1 MFIKQLSANLYF
13 VFTHLKK
20 VLTLSRE
27 KEIAKYLLKNSL
39 ILSTAESCTGG
50 LISSR
55 LTDVSG
61 SSAYIFQNFVTY
73 ANEAKIKL
81 LGVSEQTIEE
91 KGVVSSEVAEQMAE
105 GLIKHYNCN
114 IALATTGIAGPTGAT
129 ETKPVG
135 LVYIGIA
142 DDKAKKSYRYEANPL
157 LYRRLMKYAFADKAL
172 DLLKDFLKENYQL

>member
-1 MFIKQLSANLYF
+1 MF
-13 VFTHLKK
+13 LKK
-20 VLTLSRE
+20 IFANISFLLTHTVKIITLSRE

-81 LGVSEQTIEE
+81 LGVSEETINE
-91 KGVVSSEVAEQMAE
+91 KGVVSSEVAEQMAQ
-105 GLIKHYNCN
+105 GLIKNYDCT
-114 IALATTGIAGPTGAT
+114 IALSTTGIAGPTGAT

-135 LVYIGIA
+135 LAYIGIA
-142 DDKAKKSYRYEANPL
+142 DKKAVKSFKYEANPL
-157 LYRRLMKYAFADKAL
+157 LYRRFMKYAFADKAL
-172 DLLKDFLKENYQL
+172 DLLIQFLKENYQI